1 MEELGKIIVIGSG
14 NWGTT
19 LAMVFSQKHKVYL
32 WTINEQ
38 EAADINKTRESQFLP
53 DIKLPD
59 NIIVE
64 KKFTRQIEQNDIVI
78 TAIPSRFIEALTDE
92 FLANNAEEF
101 IIVNASKGVELF
113 S

>member
-19 LAMVFSQKHKVYL
+19 LAMIFSQRHKVYL
-32 WTINEQ
+32 WTINKQ
-38 EAADINKTRESQFLP
+38 EAADINTTRESKFLP

-64 KKFTRQIEQNDIVI
+64 KKFSREIKPNDIVV
-78 TAIPSRFIEALTDE
+78 TAIPSRFIDDLT
-92 FLANNAEEF
+92 EEF
-101 IIVNASKGVELF
+101 
-113 S
+113 